1 MIIFEIHQILDFKC
15 VTWFQD
21 TLMIAYSS
29 NITLQRDV
37 IKT

>member
-21 TLMIAYSS
+21 TLMIAYDK
-29 NITLQRDV
+29 NMIYFTLL
-37 IKT
+37 TL